1 MIYSITSSAR
11 ASSVGGT
18 SRPSIRALWT
28 LMTSSNL
35 LDCTTGRPGAVEDA
49 PGIDAQ
55 MTPGIRQVG
64 SVLSTVPRFLE
75 KKRAQSACDDLID
88 KGAIITGE

>member
-64 SVLSTVPRFLE
+64 SVAHQPAGFGNFTRRGCHGNRVAR
-75 KKRAQSACDDLID
+75 RH
-88 KGAIITGE
+88 GG